1 MGFVGRVEKDY
12 QESTCVLLGVPGW
25 TNVTIARS
33 EDMESFWSA
42 YTTGRLSNCITS
54 LEPASGHLTRS
65 ANVLKKMD
73 RGLHY
78 GIATKVQNL
87 WKSGRGACQYASI
100 AIARQVADE
109 KYTYTHTLHETRP
122 ASTDIN
128 QRRTEIVGSRI
139 QEHAGNVSLV
149 CIDRNDGDI

>member
-1 MGFVGRVEKDY
+1 
-12 QESTCVLLGVPGW
+12 LLGEWRKIIKKVHACFLECLDGRMLRLHDLRIWSRSGQP
-25 TNVTIARS
+25 TRPDVSAIASLRWSRHLDTLLCKRS
-33 EDMESFWSA
+33 
-42 YTTGRLSNCITS
+42 
-54 LEPASGHLTRS
+54 
-65 ANVLKKMD
+65 KKMD
-73 RGLHY
+73 RGLQY
-78 GIATKVQNL
+78 GIATIVQNL
-87 WKSGRGACQYASI
+87 WKSGRRACQYASI